1 MFRVTSFN
9 LNGIRAASRKGWLQ
23 WAADHNADVICV
35 QEIKAQ
41 EKDLDASMW
50 AIQGPRGELKGY
62 FFPAQKP
69 GYAGTAI
76 YSLHPPLE
84 LFRGFGEAEFD
95 DEGRYIEIDLGA
107 FAVISLYV
115 PSGSSSEERLAS
127 KFRFMRRFESHV
139 KTLNHRGKPY
149 VIAAD
154 WNVAH
159 REIDLKNWRSN
170 QRNPG
175 FLPEERQWIE
185 GLIKEQGL
193 VDVFRTLAPEQV
205 MYTWWSHRGAAFAN
219 DVGWRLDYQLAH
231 PDMAA
236 RARAWQVTREPRFS
250 DHAPFTVDYDMALS

>member
-1 MFRVTSFN
+1 
-9 LNGIRAASRKGWLQ
+9 
-23 WAADHNADVICV
+23 
-35 QEIKAQ
+35 
-41 EKDLDASMW
+41 
-50 AIQGPRGELKGY
+50 
-62 FFPAQKP
+62 
-69 GYAGTAI
+69 
-76 YSLHPPLE
+76 
-84 LFRGFGEAEFD
+84 
-95 DEGRYIEIDLGA
+95 
-107 FAVISLYV
+107 
-115 PSGSSSEERLAS
+115 
-127 KFRFMRRFESHV
+127 MRRFESHV

-231 PDMAA
+231 PEMAA
-236 RARAWQVTREPRFS
+236 RARAWQVNREPRFS
-250 DHAPFTVDYDMALS
+250 DHAPFTVDYDIALS

>member
-1 MFRVTSFN
+1 
-9 LNGIRAASRKGWLQ
+9 
-23 WAADHNADVICV
+23 
-35 QEIKAQ
+35 
-41 EKDLDASMW
+41 
-50 AIQGPRGELKGY
+50 
-62 FFPAQKP
+62 
-69 GYAGTAI
+69 
-76 YSLHPPLE
+76 
-84 LFRGFGEAEFD
+84 
-95 DEGRYIEIDLGA
+95 
-107 FAVISLYV
+107 
-115 PSGSSSEERLAS
+115 
-127 KFRFMRRFESHV
+127 
-139 KTLNHRGKPY
+139 

-185 GLIKEQGL
+185 ALIREQGL
-193 VDVFRTLAPEQV
+193 VDVFRALAPEQV

-236 RARAWQVTREPRFS
+236 RARAWQVNREPRFS